1 MFLESSLLIAHAIL
15 IFFHRLRVELIIL
28 VIAFTGLA
36 LELVLGI
43 ITLWIF
49 QRYLIYSHVPIP
61 FCECVLV

>member
-1 MFLESSLLIAHAIL
+1 MIHTIL
-15 IFFHRLRVELIIL
+15 IFFHRLRVELVIL

-49 QRYLIYSHVPIP
+49 QRYFIQCGTSLKGH
-61 FCECVLV
+61 L

>member
-1 MFLESSLLIAHAIL
+1 M
-15 IFFHRLRVELIIL
+15 ELIIL

-49 QRYLIYSHVPIP
+49 QRYLIYMTRAHKNGRL
-61 FCECVLV
+61 E